1 MLADLV
7 TSPWMRSGMWNLLF
21 GLVAFSAGRWGNMRL
36 MFTNSSEALQVA
48 GAVVALI
55 GVVQLARSKR

>member
-1 MLADLV
+1 
-7 TSPWMRSGMWNLLF
+7 MRSGMWNLLF